1 MDIIIRIIA
10 LFFLLLSG
18 AGTEQ
23 SAPPP
28 PPSSEETFRSPTT
41 IESVDALI
49 MESFPAQISLKISG
63 YQPDGCDFPVQV
75 TQRREGSTITVE
87 IFRDVPLAVMC
98 PAMLI
103 TYDDTLK
110 LDGTFEP
117 GTYTILVN
125 DFTLEV
131 TV

>member
-1 MDIIIRIIA
+1 MDIIIRVIT

-23 SAPPP
+23 SVPPS

-75 TQRREGSTITVE
+75 TQRREGNTITVE

-103 TYDDTLK
+103 TYDDTIK